1 MLHLIPLTEEASV
14 ASIPKIV
21 SVLACGVL
29 LGGLAANTAMADWM
43 KADQS
48 HEELGG
54 QPGLESEAG
63 QLKGAIVERGETV
76 QGESLYIEGANYFVK
91 GQDSKEV
98 GLHTDDTTQKTR
110 NIRQRDR
117 IEATVN
123 DQKTR
128 GVEP

>member
-1 MLHLIPLTEEASV
+1 
-14 ASIPKIV
+14 
-21 SVLACGVL
+21 
-29 LGGLAANTAMADWM
+29 MADWM

-63 QLKGAIVERGETV
+63 QLKGAIVERSESA
-76 QGESLYIEGANYFVK
+76 QGESLYIEGANYFIK

-98 GLHTDDTTQKTR
+98 GLHTDGTTQQR
-110 NIRQRDR
+110 GNIRQRDP

-123 DQKTR
+123 VDDLVQSK
-128 GVEP
+128 